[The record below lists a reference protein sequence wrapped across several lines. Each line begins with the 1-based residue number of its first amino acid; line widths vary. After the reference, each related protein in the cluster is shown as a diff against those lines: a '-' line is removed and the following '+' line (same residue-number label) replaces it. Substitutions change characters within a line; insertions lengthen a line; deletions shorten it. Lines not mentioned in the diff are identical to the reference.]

1 MFYFLLQHGL
11 RQLDLSL
18 LSQLW
23 TLNES
28 IQEFRNLVNNR
39 KNSQQSLASSNSD
52 LNSSGSDNE
61 EGDSSVLRFKNNHH
75 SQLGNESEHNLSD
88 AHQKLVQR
96 MKTAP
101 PAPPKPRS
109 SQV

>member
-1 MFYFLLQHGL
+1 M
-11 RQLDLSL
+11 
-18 LSQLW
+18 
-23 TLNES
+23 
-28 IQEFRNLVNNR
+28 VNNR

-61 EGDSSVLRFKNNHH
+61 EGDTSLLRFKKNHQ
-75 SQLGNESEHNLSD
+75 SQQSNDSEHNLSD
-88 AHQKLVQR
+88 AHQKMVQR

-101 PAPPKPRS
+101 PAPPKTRS